1 MHAFLVARYVALA
14 FFAVC
19 CILVSVLAAW
29 NITETQFPAAP
40 ATIVQV
46 DTFLI
51 VESILGMLVVFT
63 VLPIELLSKTA
74 VTSRVWFEVTWVAL
88 FFVLSISGAAASTAT
103 GPSLSCALS
112 LRRSGS
118 FKDAC
123 TSASVVQGFAW
134 LSTVTLFFYLVAL
147 VGSTLLS
154 AANNARIWHTAVRD
168 VAWFATSQ
176 QQLKSGPSSPTSRSF
191 QEKQVPV
198 YNVGIQPH
206 AILYQKQTTKET
218 LPEKPAAITTPAVQ
232 RARASD
238 VPTPQSLSDTPPL
251 YPQLLPRLQT
261 QAVAQG
267 GSSQSASPSSDAPA
281 PQSRAHSPS
290 SSTSSSA
297 SSTTSTSSGGLKPLA
312 LQGSATP
319 APRPKPGSPKTKHRP
334 PPLNLSG
341 LSSFNS
347 TGKRPDRAPR
357 K

>member
-14 FFAVC
+14 FFGIC

-63 VLPIELLSKTA
+63 VIPIELLSKTA

-112 LRRSGS
+112 VRRPSL

-134 LSTVTLFFYLVAL
+134 LCTVTLFFYLVAI
-147 VGSTLLS
+147 VVSTLLS

-198 YNVGIQPH
+198 YNVGIQPQ
-206 AILYQKQTTKET
+206 AILYKQTTKET
-218 LPEKPAAITTPAVQ
+218 LPEKPSALATPAVQ
-232 RARASD
+232 RTRASE
-238 VPTPQSLSDTPPL
+238 VPTPKSLSDTPPL

-261 QAVAQG
+261 QAVAQR

-297 SSTTSTSSGGLKPLA
+297 SSTSSTSPGGFKPLA

-319 APRPKPGSPKTKHRP
+319 ARPKPGSPKNKHRP